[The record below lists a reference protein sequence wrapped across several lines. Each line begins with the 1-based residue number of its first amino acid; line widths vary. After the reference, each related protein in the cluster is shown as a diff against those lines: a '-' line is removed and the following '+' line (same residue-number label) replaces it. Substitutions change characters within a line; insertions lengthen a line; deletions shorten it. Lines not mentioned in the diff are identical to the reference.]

1 MGISSL
7 GVGSSVL
14 TQDILDQLRQADE
27 AQYVGPTNQ
36 RLSAEKS
43 KNNELNIISALMD
56 NVYGSLKS
64 LTEYGVFEARTASSS
79 NSSVASVSA
88 LESSDIQDFSLE
100 VVNLATKEIE
110 QSGTFTAN
118 DANVATGSGELELAI
133 GAKTYRIAYD
143 ATTTLDKLKENINK
157 VAGESVDATIVQVGS
172 SDFRLML
179 SADAT
184 GTGQDISIT
193 DLGDGAG
200 NNTLDTAL
208 TTGMSNIQTAV
219 DANFKFNGLDIV
231 RQSNTVDDLLSG
243 VTITLKDAG
252 TTNVSVK
259 QDRDNIESKINNFI
273 DKYNSALLQ
282 LNTDTKS
289 SQKEE
294 ERGVFS
300 SDSTIKGMKRDMQ
313 NILNTVGGGVGMM
326 QDYGIDISRDGQLS
340 LDSSKLNEKLD
351 ENPDN
356 VQAFLAGGTFVKSDG
371 SEAEVQGIFSEME
384 DTFAKYSKYGAI
396 LDDYQTSMQD
406 RIDSLTEQ
414 RDKAIER
421 LDSKY
426 ATLAKQWQMY
436 DAMISK
442 INAASQTFVQMAN
455 SLTDAQNNL
464 N

>member
-1 MGISSL
+1 
-7 GVGSSVL
+7 
-14 TQDILDQLRQADE
+14 
-27 AQYVGPTNQ
+27 
-36 RLSAEKS
+36 
-43 KNNELNIISALMD
+43 
-56 NVYGSLKS
+56 
-64 LTEYGVFEARTASSS
+64 
-79 NSSVASVSA
+79 
-88 LESSDIQDFSLE
+88 
-100 VVNLATKEIE
+100 
-110 QSGTFTAN
+110 
-118 DANVATGSGELELAI
+118 
-133 GAKTYRIAYD
+133 
-143 ATTTLDKLKENINK
+143 
-157 VAGESVDATIVQVGS
+157 
-172 SDFRLML
+172 
-179 SADAT
+179 
-184 GTGQDISIT
+184 
-193 DLGDGAG
+193 
-200 NNTLDTAL
+200 
-208 TTGMSNIQTAV
+208 
-219 DANFKFNGLDIV
+219 
-231 RQSNTVDDLLSG
+231 
-243 VTITLKDAG
+243 
-252 TTNVSVK
+252 
-259 QDRDNIESKINNFI
+259 
-273 DKYNSALLQ
+273 
-282 LNTDTKS
+282 KS
-289 SQKEE
+289 SQKVE

-326 QDYGIDISRDGQLS
+326 QDYGIEISRDGQLS
-340 LDSSKLNEKLD
+340 LGSSKLNEKLD

-371 SEAEVQGIFSEME
+371 SEVEVQGIFSEME